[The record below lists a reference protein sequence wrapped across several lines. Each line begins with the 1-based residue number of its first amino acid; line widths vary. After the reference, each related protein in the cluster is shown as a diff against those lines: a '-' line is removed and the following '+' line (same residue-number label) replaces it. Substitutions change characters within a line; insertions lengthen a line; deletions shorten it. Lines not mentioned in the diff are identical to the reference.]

1 MQQLSASGREIVLYR
16 IGPGESCILTT
27 TCLLARSHYVAEGIT
42 ETPVLAVLL
51 PAAAF
56 QVALEHSGNLRH
68 FVFSTYGERLS
79 ALLRLLEEIAFER
92 MDVRLA
98 KRLLDLGC
106 GRTEIM
112 ITHGALAIELGS
124 AREVITRILKLFTT
138 RGWVRVHRGR
148 VEIINRQALQILAE
162 SGGSS

>member
-1 MQQLSASGREIVLYR
+1 
-16 IGPGESCILTT
+16 
-27 TCLLARSHYVAEGIT
+27 
-42 ETPVLAVLL
+42 
-51 PAAAF
+51 
-56 QVALEHSGNLRH
+56 
-68 FVFSTYGERLS
+68 
-79 ALLRLLEEIAFER
+79 

-148 VEIINRQALQILAE
+148 VEIINRQALRILAE
-162 SGGSS
+162 SGSSP